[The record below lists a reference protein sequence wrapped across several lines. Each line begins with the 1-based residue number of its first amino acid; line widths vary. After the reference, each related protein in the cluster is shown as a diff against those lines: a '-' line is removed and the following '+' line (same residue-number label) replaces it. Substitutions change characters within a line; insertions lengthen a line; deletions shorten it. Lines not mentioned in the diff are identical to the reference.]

1 MNGTTTRIE
10 DLIPKCLMVINEDD
24 LQKVGFFYKDVSVR
38 LRNEKDMTDAKI
50 IRNIINSIL
59 RAKKG
64 ETNNINVLL
73 LLGLENPTIQ
83 HAELSQ
89 ATLVEVLLNETN
101 ELKQMD
107 RVNTVLSKI
116 IGSMSPDVREQISPN
131 MKGDVSTILLGE
143 HKESFE
149 DTNNCG
155 QYGKDDCP
163 SDVCDLINPSQ
174 NRRFADG
181 DYTNDDRLCVE
192 QGKYRLES
200 HKTRNNQPLEYTNNN
215 ITYNPDNIYNNQR
228 NNNQP
233 ANNQRNNNQP
243 ANNQRNNN
251 QPANNQRNNNQP
263 SNNQRNNNQ
272 PANNQRNNNKNKLV
286 DDIIK
291 ALYVDGEP
299 DLRIGENG
307 KLYYHDKNSN
317 SLTEIT
323 SNQLNNKSNN
333 NIDNIIVDYKLPQAE
348 ADKLLQKNDVKPTM
362 VEADSDDEIAGM
374 SKVEFAFMI
383 IGIVIGFVILL
394 ITIYYV
400 VEYFSSDNNNSNN
413 INLNNN
419 GNNLTKNNNNLF
431 KNNGNNLNNK
441 NNNNNNNLT
450 KNNGNNLNNNSNNL
464 NNNGNNLNNNSNNLN
479 NNSNNL
485 NNNSNNLN
493 RNNNVNNTN
502 NNNNKNNNNLFKNNK

>member
-1 MNGTTTRIE
+1 MNTTRIE

-50 IRNIINSIL
+50 IKNIINSIL

-116 IGSMSPDVREQISPN
+116 IGSMSPDVKDQISPN

-200 HKTRNNQPLEYTNNN
+200 HKTRNNKPLEYTNNN

-228 NNNQP
+228 NNNQRN
-233 ANNQRNNNQP
+233 NNQRNNNQP
-243 ANNQRNNN
+243 ANNK
-251 QPANNQRNNNQP
+251 
-263 SNNQRNNNQ
+263 SN
-272 PANNQRNNNKNKLV
+272 L
-286 DDIIK
+286 DDDVIK

-394 ITIYYV
+394 IIIYYA
-400 VEYFSSDNNNSNN
+400 VEYFSNDNNNGN
-413 INLNNN
+413 NLNNN
-419 GNNLTKNNNNLF
+419 GNNLN
-431 KNNGNNLNNK
+431 NNGNNLNNK

-450 KNNGNNLNNNSNNL
+450 KNNGNNLNNN
-464 NNNGNNLNNNSNNLN
+464 GNNLTK
-479 NNSNNL
+479 
-485 NNNSNNLN
+485 
-493 RNNNVNNTN
+493 NNVNNTN
-502 NNNNKNNNNLFKNNK
+502 NNKNNNNLFKNNGNNLTKNNNNKNNNNLFKNTK

>member
-174 NRRFADG
+174 NTRFSEG

-215 ITYNPDNIYNNQR
+215 ITYNPDNIYNNH
-228 NNNQP
+228 
-233 ANNQRNNNQP
+233 
-243 ANNQRNNN
+243 
-251 QPANNQRNNNQP
+251 
-263 SNNQRNNNQ
+263 
-272 PANNQRNNNKNKLV
+272 L
-286 DDIIK
+286 
-291 ALYVDGEP
+291 
-299 DLRIGENG
+299 
-307 KLYYHDKNSN
+307 
-317 SLTEIT
+317 LTT
-323 SNQLNNKSNN
+323 N
-333 NIDNIIVDYKLPQAE
+333 
-348 ADKLLQKNDVKPTM
+348 LLTTN
-362 VEADSDDEIAGM
+362 
-374 SKVEFAFMI
+374 
-383 IGIVIGFVILL
+383 LL
-394 ITIYYV
+394 ITNVI
-400 VEYFSSDNNNSNN
+400 
-413 INLNNN
+413 ITKTNL
-419 GNNLTKNNNNLF
+419 KMI
-431 KNNGNNLNNK
+431 
-441 NNNNNNNLT
+441 
-450 KNNGNNLNNNSNNL
+450 
-464 NNNGNNLNNNSNNLN
+464 
-479 NNSNNL
+479 
-485 NNNSNNLN
+485 
-493 RNNNVNNTN
+493 
-502 NNNNKNNNNLFKNNK
+502 

>member
-1 MNGTTTRIE
+1 MNATTTRIE

-107 RVNTVLSKI
+107 IVNTVLSKI
-116 IGSMSPDVREQISPN
+116 IGSMSPDVRDQISPN

-200 HKTRNNQPLEYTNNN
+200 HKTRNNKPLE
-215 ITYNPDNIYNNQR
+215 
-228 NNNQP
+228 
-233 ANNQRNNNQP
+233 
-243 ANNQRNNN
+243 
-251 QPANNQRNNNQP
+251 
-263 SNNQRNNNQ
+263 
-272 PANNQRNNNKNKLV
+272 
-286 DDIIK
+286 
-291 ALYVDGEP
+291 
-299 DLRIGENG
+299 
-307 KLYYHDKNSN
+307 
-317 SLTEIT
+317 
-323 SNQLNNKSNN
+323 
-333 NIDNIIVDYKLPQAE
+333 
-348 ADKLLQKNDVKPTM
+348 
-362 VEADSDDEIAGM
+362 
-374 SKVEFAFMI
+374 
-383 IGIVIGFVILL
+383 
-394 ITIYYV
+394 
-400 VEYFSSDNNNSNN
+400 
-413 INLNNN
+413 
-419 GNNLTKNNNNLF
+419 
-431 KNNGNNLNNK
+431 
-441 NNNNNNNLT
+441 
-450 KNNGNNLNNNSNNL
+450 
-464 NNNGNNLNNNSNNLN
+464 
-479 NNSNNL
+479 
-485 NNNSNNLN
+485 
-493 RNNNVNNTN
+493 
-502 NNNNKNNNNLFKNNK
+502 